1 LRFRREHRLTDRPDF
16 LHCYDAGRR
25 FFSSCFVL
33 FAARREN
40 ACLPWRLGLAVT
52 RKTGSAVRRNRVR
65 RLIREC
71 FRLADTQVPGGYD
84 YVVVPKRGIDP
95 RVLDLGRVSA
105 DLLPLLLSL
114 AGKTGKAGPVRDEPR
129 TAPPAVPRKSAPIN
143 IE

>member
-1 LRFRREHRLTDRPDF
+1 LSFRREHRLTDRPDF
-16 LHCYDAGRR
+16 LRCYDGGRR

-40 ACLPWRLGLAVT
+40 GCLPWRLGLAVT

-95 RVLDLGRVSA
+95 RVLDLGRVRA

-114 AGKTGKAGPVRDEPR
+114 AGKTDKAGPVRDDAPNRPARHTAKIR
-129 TAPPAVPRKSAPIN
+129 THD